1 MHSTPSRRLSVFVL
15 ATLLVAG
22 LVVATAPPAQAHHTN
37 PPFELRFP
45 QDVEKTSFGNDWGDR
60 RSRGRR
66 HLGTDL
72 MADEKMVEVYAA
84 ADGVVKKINERPRPG
99 RYVII
104 EHEGGWDTMYIHL
117 NDDNPGTDDGDAP
130 WYFTLAPGVEEGKEV
145 EAGQLI
151 GWAGDSGN
159 AEDNQPHTHFELH
172 MNVLEIN
179 PYPYLAAAYERD
191 YGELLRV
198 LQVLDNQLHGEV
210 LIV

>member
-1 MHSTPSRRLSVFVL
+1 MYFAPLRRLSAFVL
-15 ATLLVAG
+15 SALLGAG
-22 LVVATAPPAQAHHTN
+22 LALGVAPPAQALDTN
-37 PPFELRFP
+37 PPIELRFP
-45 QDVEKTSFGNDWGDR
+45 QDVEKTRFVNDWGDR
-60 RSRGRR
+60 RSSGRSHR
-66 HLGTDL
+66 GTDL

-84 ADGVVKKINERPRPG
+84 ADGVVAKINERPRPG

-104 EHEGGWDTMYIHL
+104 EHEGGWDTLYIHL

-130 WYFTLAPGVEEGKEV
+130 WYFTLAPGVEEGREV
-145 EAGQLI
+145 KAGQLI

-159 AEDNQPHTHFELH
+159 AEGNQPHTHFELH
-172 MNVLEIN
+172 RNGREIN

-198 LQVLDNQLHGEV
+198 AQVLDNQLYGEV